1 MECLAAKSGSLH
13 VLSEVRW
20 AGSGVQRIE
29 CTRVRFT
36 MSNIR
41 LMVMV
46 MVMVM
51 AMVMAAC
58 GLAAVSAAGGDS
70 SKGNELQ
77 GRRTIEFS
85 VLGMACENCAKSAK
99 GLLSKVPG
107 VVKASVNF
115 NTKAGRI
122 ETSGRVSKE
131 QVSNALSTFGFEA
144 QFAGE
149 QSRKPLSKEVLSSL
163 DIKTI
168 THGKAIRIRKH
179 LAPGKI
185 TIFDYYADW
194 CGPCHLLTPKLER
207 LVQRYENVALRKVD
221 VVDWESKVARQATR
235 ELKLQGLPFT
245 RIFDDKGNLLGQVM
259 GNSIAKIEEIVGQY
273 GRFPKADGQ

>member
-1 MECLAAKSGSLH
+1 
-13 VLSEVRW
+13 
-20 AGSGVQRIE
+20 
-29 CTRVRFT
+29 